1 METPYMMLSVMLDEA
16 VSLHNVGSLMS
27 AMQSVS
33 ILSPLCGG
41 LTGHLQELLRVLEQ
55 YVEYHALAPNVR
67 PLSAANFLGQNS
79 KYAAY
84 KSSAVSSVLF
94 PPQARFLNK
103 IETLRKLVCA
113 LGVEFCDAAEEL
125 SCDGPTAEHLDLWR
139 KLNTGHFDLNTC
151 VRELMV
157 MPKSFLR
164 ALPEDQLANFQHSM
178 SHQAEARRTA
188 KLSA

>member
-1 METPYMMLSVMLDEA
+1 
-16 VSLHNVGSLMS
+16 
-27 AMQSVS
+27 
-33 ILSPLCGG
+33 
-41 LTGHLQELLRVLEQ
+41 LLRSLQQ
-55 YVEYHALAPNVR
+55 YVEYFALAPNVS
-67 PLSAANFLGQNS
+67 PLCAANFLGRNS

-84 KSSAVSSVLF
+84 KSSAMSSVLF

-103 IETLRKLVCA
+103 IETLRKLLCA

-125 SCDGPTAEHLDLWR
+125 SGDGPTAEHLDLWS

-157 MPKSFLR
+157 MLKSFLHV
-164 ALPEDQLANFQHSM
+164 LPEDQLTNFQRSM
-178 SHQAEARRTA
+178 SHQAEARRAA